1 MNVILNGLEEVQN
14 ISMNLQQEIL
24 RDLGLDERVFQKYQ
38 GELGLFMQQLMMGG
52 AGSTEG
58 VKDMSLEE
66 VKYAIRLQINYIQ
79 QKGDVVADKI
89 LEATE
94 NWPPNKKQQIPMLMS
109 IVIADGAFEDNPEID
124 EESVQQ
130 A

>member
-1 MNVILNGLEEVQN
+1 MGEYMNVILNGLEEVQN

-79 QKGDVVADKI
+79 
-89 LEATE
+89 
-94 NWPPNKKQQIPMLMS
+94 
-109 IVIADGAFEDNPEID
+109 
-124 EESVQQ
+124 
-130 A
+130 

>member
-1 MNVILNGLEEVQN
+1 MNIILNGLEEVQN

-38 GELGLFMQQLMMGG
+38 SELGLFMQQLMMGG
-52 AGSTEG
+52 VGGTQG

-79 QKGDVVADKI
+79 
-89 LEATE
+89 
-94 NWPPNKKQQIPMLMS
+94 
-109 IVIADGAFEDNPEID
+109 
-124 EESVQQ
+124 
-130 A
+130 